1 MQRISVLLFL
11 SVLCFAMA
19 MQAQAPAPKPDP
31 ALKKLSVLVGHWTYE
46 GEFKPGP
53 LGPGGS
59 VTGERTCQMILSGFF
74 LQCRWA
80 EKGAMGESRGLG
92 INGYD
97 PVNKNFPT
105 QTYTDKGS
113 GFSGVVTLTQNT
125 YVFTGKL
132 AVAGKPYQAKATF
145 VLAPDL
151 ASATQK
157 AEISVDG
164 KTWTPWFEE
173 KFAKVQPAAKK

>member
-1 MQRISVLLFL
+1 MQRISVLLLLLVFC
-11 SVLCFAMA
+11 SATA
-19 MQAQAPAPKPDP
+19 MQAQGPAPKPDP
-31 ALKKLSVLVGHWTYE
+31 EMKKLSVLVGHWTYE

-59 VTGERTCQMILSGFF
+59 LTGEMTCQMILGGFF
-74 LQCRWA
+74 LQCRWR
-80 EKGAMGESRGLG
+80 EKGALGESRGLG
-92 INGYD
+92 IYGYD
-97 PVNKNFPT
+97 PVNKNFPA

-113 GFSGVVTLTQNT
+113 GFSGVLTVTQNT

-132 AVAGKPYQAKATF
+132 AAAGKPYQAKATF
-145 VLAPDL
+145 ALAPDL
-151 ASATQK
+151 ASATHK